1 MKKLVFML
9 FLLFSM
15 LVTATVV
22 NAQTC
27 PYNKGEHSTIDITTQ
42 SYKLFKSIE
51 EKIPAENILIPSLS
65 NSMALTML
73 YCGAVQKT
81 QEEIAD
87 NLFYPNSLYSQ
98 DKKDVALGDL
108 ANTFSSLDQ
117 SQDRGLYLA
126 SGIFTMKAVNP
137 EFSYAMNNC
146 FKAKVY
152 QTTVNSI
159 VGDINDFISEHT
171 NGKIDNVIQKSSAY
185 DVNTSFLVSASYFKQ
200 KWITPFKK
208 AEGFEFNLDETTAFS
223 SESKSVHEV
232 TGMTV
237 DGRFRYQDFGNFHA
251 VAIPYK
257 ENFTLIIFAPKQDF
271 SYKNSVSEIALKDI
285 NSFITNKELFKR
297 KVIIKMPKFKF
308 EFTRNL
314 NNDYRNV
321 GMNSLFVPGNLDEIT
336 PQFRVVN
343 VITKSMIDV
352 DEKGTVAT
360 GAVVVHGTKG
370 VSFYEESLLVN
381 INSPFLFAIYD
392 ELSKNI
398 LFIGKLVD
406 PS

>member
-51 EKIPAENILIPSLS
+51 EKIPAENILTPSLS

-137 EFSYAMNNC
+137 EFS
-146 FKAKVY
+146 
-152 QTTVNSI
+152 
-159 VGDINDFISEHT
+159 
-171 NGKIDNVIQKSSAY
+171 
-185 DVNTSFLVSASYFKQ
+185 
-200 KWITPFKK
+200 
-208 AEGFEFNLDETTAFS
+208 
-223 SESKSVHEV
+223 
-232 TGMTV
+232 
-237 DGRFRYQDFGNFHA
+237 
-251 VAIPYK
+251 
-257 ENFTLIIFAPKQDF
+257 
-271 SYKNSVSEIALKDI
+271 
-285 NSFITNKELFKR
+285 
-297 KVIIKMPKFKF
+297 
-308 EFTRNL
+308 
-314 NNDYRNV
+314 
-321 GMNSLFVPGNLDEIT
+321 
-336 PQFRVVN
+336 
-343 VITKSMIDV
+343 
-352 DEKGTVAT
+352 
-360 GAVVVHGTKG
+360 
-370 VSFYEESLLVN
+370 
-381 INSPFLFAIYD
+381 
-392 ELSKNI
+392 
-398 LFIGKLVD
+398 
-406 PS
+406 